1 MKTKILLTLVAL
13 AIPFLVGSAETV
25 TYDEH
30 NRIMSID
37 YGSGKSIAYTYDK
50 VGNRKTMVSSGLTAP
65 SPYAANNVP
74 VWWLNK
80 YGFTSD
86 LDAITSLD
94 LDGDGMITADEWE
107 ANTDPTSVD
116 SVLKFDEFLV
126 VDAGATVDLRW
137 KTELNRRYT
146 VYESTDLDTW
156 DPVPGC
162 ENIDGD
168 GNYIE
173 CDLSG
178 LDTSDGKRFFKVEV
192 WKP

>member
-1 MKTKILLTLVAL
+1 MKTKMLSAFITSTLFVL
-13 AIPFLVGSAETV
+13 AGWADTI

-30 NRIMSID
+30 NRITAVD
-37 YGSGKSIAYTYDK
+37 YGGGKTIAYTYDR
-50 VGNRKTMVSSGLTAP
+50 VGNRVAMVSTGLVAP

-80 YGFTSD
+80 FGFTTN
-86 LDAITSLD
+86 LDAITTLD
-94 LDGDGMITADEWE
+94 TDGDGQITADEWV
-107 ANTDPTSVD
+107 ANTDPTDRD
-116 SVLKFDEFLV
+116 SGLKFDEYIFAN
-126 VDAGATVDLRW
+126 AGQNVDLRW
-137 KTELNRRYT
+137 KTETGRRYRL
-146 VYESTDLDTW
+146 EQSINLKEW

-173 CDLSG
+173 CNLTG
-178 LDTSDGKRFFKVEV
+178 ITEPRIFFRIVV